1 MSPLKNLQNTL
12 AILIATGL
20 GSGKLRPAPGT
31 WGSAAAVFFIVFLDT
46 FNFPSWVILS
56 FWTLIFILGCWA
68 AGQMDEI
75 LGSGDN
81 PSIVIDEWLGMALT
95 TAFFDK
101 TWLTLGLGFLLFRI
115 FDVAK
120 LYPVRN
126 LDRWSKKLAARKSR
140 SMLRGFGV
148 IVDDLVAALQAAF
161 VLFLVEKFFFS

>member
-1 MSPLKNLQNTL
+1 MSATKGFQNTL
-12 AILIATGL
+12 AVLIATGL

-31 WGSAAAVFFIVFLDT
+31 WGSAAALFFILFLS
-46 FNFPSWVILS
+46 NFPTWAVFS
-56 FWTLIFILGCWA
+56 FWFLIFIVGCWA
-68 AGQMDEI
+68 AGRMDEI
-75 LGSGDN
+75 HGSGDN

-101 TWLTLGLGFLLFRI
+101 TWLTLALGFFLFRI
-115 FDVAK
+115 FDIAK

-126 LDRWSKKLAARKSR
+126 LDQWSKKLAAQKSTP
-140 SMLRGFGV
+140 MLRGFGV